1 MSMPNREL
9 FANKANERYQK
20 AKAFWRNWRTQARDD
35 YAFIS
40 GDQWLQEDE
49 AILVAEK
56 RPPITFN
63 YSEKM
68 VDAVLGAEVSN
79 RQETTYKPR
88 GVEDSPLA
96 ELWNAAAKY
105 VRDECGAEDEESDA
119 FRDMLTC
126 GLGWT
131 WTHLSYEE
139 DLDGKLLVDRTDPL
153 EMYPDPAA
161 TKPGLA
167 DRRWHDRLWWV
178 DEQDAKRQWPSAAFS
193 EDDSNTARGVV
204 RHGQGYNDSDDSR
217 EDSADRHKGQV
228 QIRLH
233 ETYELEDVYRVAA
246 GEEVVELSAEDFK
259 KLNEQTKLRTGQ
271 ELPEGSYVKQK
282 KRVYYRA
289 FFAGE
294 TLLELKKS
302 PCQEGYCFQA
312 ITGKRDRNRN
322 TWYGLARVMKDP
334 QRWANKWLSQI
345 LHIINSNAKGGL
357 MAEVGAFVDPVRA
370 REDWAKPDSIT
381 LFNEGA
387 LSGKKVQQKQ
397 VVTYPAGLDKLM
409 EFALGSL
416 PMVTGINLEAL
427 GLANREQAGVL
438 EAQRKQ
444 AAYGLLAPLFDSI
457 RRYRKAQ
464 GRVLLYYIRHYI
476 SDGRLVR
483 IGGEATGQFLP
494 LTKAPDA
501 AKFDIIVD
509 QSPNAPDAKEK
520 TWQSLVELLPAM
532 LKAGIPVPPDL
543 LDYTPLPAGLV
554 TKWKQFIGQQQQ
566 VDQEAQE
573 EMGKLQEENDRLKA
587 DQQVKM
593 QELELKRQIAI
604 EEMEMERIRMEQE
617 IRMEREKHQQQMLL
631 EREKAQA
638 AFELETFK
646 QDREFELE
654 SRRAEH
660 EAKIQQQKTDN
671 EFRVKAFAQG
681 MGEETGDKPVG
692 ERKVSIGI
700 DTGAFAKTME
710 QLVNAQSQQGD
721 SMAQAIM
728 QLARALSAPRK
739 LVMDEQGRPVG
750 SEPVTLQ

>member
-1 MSMPNREL
+1 MNREL
-9 FANKANERYQK
+9 FAQRANERYQK
-20 AKAFWRNWRTQARDD
+20 AREFWRNWRAQARDD
-35 YAFIS
+35 YAFVS
-40 GDQWLQEDE
+40 GDQWLREDE
-49 AILVAEK
+49 AILEAEK

-68 VDAVLGAEVSN
+68 IDAVLGAEVSN
-79 RQETTYKPR
+79 RQETSFKPR
-88 GVEDSPLA
+88 GVEDSQLA

-119 FRDMLTC
+119 FRDMLIC

-131 WTHLSYEE
+131 WTRMSYEM
-139 DLDGKLLVDRTDPL
+139 DLDGALMVERIDPL

-161 TKPGLA
+161 SKAGLK

-178 DEQDAKRQWPSAAFS
+178 DEREVQRQWPDATWPE
-193 EDDSNTARGVV
+193 EDDFNTASGVV
-204 RHGQGYNDSDDSR
+204 RHGHGYQDEDARDDDR
-217 EDSADRHKGQV
+217 DRHKGQV
-228 QIRLH
+228 QLRLH
-233 ETYELEDVYRVAA
+233 ECYEMEDVYRVAA
-246 GEEVVELSAEDFK
+246 E
-259 KLNEQTKLRTGQ
+259 GQ
-271 ELPEGSYVKQK
+271 VIEMEPAQFAQLQKEAPLPEGSWVKQK

-294 TLLELKKS
+294 RLLEVKKS
-302 PCQEGYCFQA
+302 PCQEGYCMQA

-322 TWYGLARVMKDP
+322 TWYGLTRVMKDP

-357 MAEVGAFVDPVRA
+357 MAEIGAFVDPVKA

-387 LSGKKVQQKQ
+387 LSGKKVQQKE

-457 RRYRKAQ
+457 RRYRKEH

-483 IGGEATGQFLP
+483 ISGEAGQYLP

-509 QSPNAPDAKEK
+509 QAPNAPDAKEK
-520 TWQSLVELLPAM
+520 TWQSLVELIPAM
-532 LKAGIPVPPDL
+532 LKAGLPLPPDL

-566 VDQEAQE
+566 VDQETQKE
-573 EMGKLQEENDRLKA
+573 LESLKEENGQLKN
-587 DQQVKM
+587 DMQVKM

-604 EEMEMERIRMEQE
+604 EEMQMERIKMENE
-617 IRMEREKHQQQMLL
+617 IQMEREKHQQKMAL

-638 AFELETFK
+638 QFELESFR

-654 SRRAEH
+654 GRRAEH
-660 EAKIQQQKTDN
+660 ESKMEQRKVDN
-671 EFRVKAFAQG
+671 EFRVKAFAEG
-681 MGEETGDKPVG
+681 MAEESEGKSAT
-692 ERKVSIGI
+692 ERKVNIGI
-700 DTGAFAKTME
+700 DTSSFAQTME
-710 QLVNAQSQQGD
+710 QLVQAQRQQGD
-721 SMAQAIM
+721 AMAQAVA
-728 QLARALSAPRK
+728 QLARALSAPRR
-739 LVMDEQGRPVG
+739 LVTDAQGRPVG
-750 SEPVTLQ
+750 SEPVNQQ

>member
-1 MSMPNREL
+1 MNKEQ
-9 FANKANERYQK
+9 FARTANERYQK
-20 AKAFWRNWRTQARDD
+20 AREFWRNWRTQARDD

-40 GDQWLQEDE
+40 GDQWLSEDE
-49 AILVAEK
+49 AILVEEK

-79 RQETTYKPR
+79 RQETTFRPR
-88 GVEDSPLA
+88 GMEDSPLA

-105 VRDECGAEDEESDA
+105 VREECGAEDEESDA

-126 GLGWT
+126 GMGWT
-131 WTHLSYEE
+131 WTRLSFEE
-139 DLDGKLLVDRTDPL
+139 DLDGKILIERIDPL
-153 EMYPDPAA
+153 EMFPDPAA
-161 TKPGLA
+161 TKQGLG
-167 DRRWHDRLWWV
+167 DRRWQDRLWWV
-178 DEQDAKRQWPSAAFS
+178 DERDVKKKWPNAVFS
-193 EDDSNTARGVV
+193 EDGEGNTASGVV
-204 RHGQGYNDSDDSR
+204 RHGQGYNDADDSR
-217 EDSADRHKGQV
+217 EDDKDRHKGQV
-228 QIRLH
+228 QLRLH

-246 GEEVVELSAEDFK
+246 GQEVVELSPSDFE
-259 KLNEQTKLRTGQ
+259 KLNAQQ
-271 ELPEGSYVKQK
+271 PLPEGSYVKQK

-294 TLLELKKS
+294 TLLEVVKS
-302 PCQEGYCFQA
+302 PCQENFCFQA

-322 TWYGLARVMKDP
+322 TWYGLTRVMKDP

-370 REDWAKPDSIT
+370 KEEWAKPDSIT
-381 LFNEGA
+381 LFREGA

-444 AAYGLLAPLFDSI
+444 AAYGLLSPLFDAI
-457 RRYRKAQ
+457 RRYRKTQ
-464 GRVLLYYIRHYI
+464 GKVLLYYIRNYI

-483 IGGEATGQFLP
+483 IGGEAGEFLP

-509 QSPNAPDAKEK
+509 QSPNSPDTKEK
-520 TWQSLVELLPAM
+520 TWQSLVELIPAM
-532 LKAGIPVPPDL
+532 LKAGIPIPPDL
-543 LDYTPLPAGLV
+543 LDYTPLPQGLIQ
-554 TKWKQFIGQQQQ
+554 KWKQFIGQQQQ
-566 VDQEAQE
+566 ADQ
-573 EMGKLQEENDRLKA
+573 KLQEEVEGLQEENMQLKN

-593 QELELKRQIAI
+593 QELEMKRHIA
-604 EEMEMERIRMEQE
+604 EQEMEMDRIRMANE
-617 IRMEREKHQQQMLL
+617 IQMEREKHQQKMML

-638 AFELETFK
+638 SFELETFR

-654 SRRAEH
+654 GRRAEH
-660 EAKIQQQKTDN
+660 ESKMQQQKVDN
-671 EFRVKAFAQG
+671 EFRVKAFAEG
-681 MGEETGDKPVG
+681 MSEEGSDMPAS

-700 DTGAFAKTME
+700 DTSSFAKTME
-710 QLVNAQSQQGD
+710 ELVGAQKEQGD
-721 SMAQAIM
+721 MMAQAIM
-728 QLARALSAPRK
+728 QLAKSLSAPRR
-739 LVMDEQGRPVG
+739 LVTDEQGRPVG
-750 SEPVTLQ
+750 SAPVTMQ